1 MQCNDLG
8 YRLRIR
14 SRVCCISQYRREVK
28 LCEMNEPK
36 ALGCVRRTKRWMD
49 RPGKVRGNDQGEV
62 EDWRLEVSGVRMIQ
76 ESEEEK

>member
-1 MQCNDLG
+1 
-8 YRLRIR
+8 
-14 SRVCCISQYRREVK
+14 
-28 LCEMNEPK
+28 MNEPK